1 MIGSKCH
8 IKGFGEHVL
17 VLQHQLKERYSLY
30 AAIKHTNTE
39 MLTSSIMWVTWI
51 VACENPPTKLFNA
64 FFHLHPSPPFLSPY
78 LLPVCPSVYLLYA
91 PAFEVTIIIIIPW
104 PICFQGN
111 DLRANQM
118 TRGNWIHVIWL
129 ACWCVCVSMML
140 CLCLTW
146 RYCWWLC
153 VILVLWVLRQ
163 GGHNSCSRQHDT
175 GAL

>member
-17 VLQHQLKERYSLY
+17 VLQHQLRDRYSLY
-30 AAIKHTNTE
+30 ATIKYTNTE

-64 FFHLHPSPPFLSPY
+64 SFHLIL
-78 LLPVCPSVYLLYA
+78 LLPSFLLICSQCPPVYLLYT

-111 DLRANQM
+111 DLRANRM
-118 TRGNWIHVIWL
+118 TWGNWIHVIWL
-129 ACWCVCVSMML
+129 ACCCVCVSMML

-153 VILVLWVLRQ
+153 VILVLRVLRQ
-163 GGHNSCSRQHDT
+163 GGHNSSSRQHDT